1 MHPHRKS
8 SSGDAFERALK
19 GAFGEQ
25 ASFGKIGKARALYA
39 RYRTDDLLDRLKG
52 AVDDKN
58 NEAQSP

>member
-1 MHPHRKS
+1 MPPRQKP

-19 GAFGEQ
+19 GSFGEQ
-25 ASFGKIGKARALYA
+25 ASPEKIGKARELYA

-58 NEAQSP
+58 NETKNP